1 MNNKDKLMIII
12 ILLAFFVCIGVGSY
26 SYSKYINRNNSEIKG
41 KIARWYITLNGKN
54 INGTEKAEIEVIQ
67 ENNEHIANGVIAP
80 TSQAYFELQIDATAT
95 DVSLQYQ
102 IKIEPTENSVIK
114 DFSIYKMVDLDTNDE
129 TLAADGTISGTMA
142 ANDTNKT
149 INKKIY
155 IKWDDDP
162 DTEQMDDE
170 ADTKA
175 AAAKEIIDDE
185 GNKQIIYNYG
195 TVNVTVSFTQIPEN

>member
-1 MNNKDKLMIII
+1 
-12 ILLAFFVCIGVGSY
+12 
-26 SYSKYINRNNSEIKG
+26 
-41 KIARWYITLNGKN
+41 
-54 INGTEKAEIEVIQ
+54 
-67 ENNEHIANGVIAP
+67 
-80 TSQAYFELQIDATAT
+80 
-95 DVSLQYQ
+95 
-102 IKIEPTENSVIK
+102 
-114 DFSIYKMVDLDTNDE
+114 MVDLDTNDE